1 MEPEAVYTDDL
12 DISMDEEALALLN
25 EQSMEVDG
33 LLETAIQNGGV
44 CRQTVIDMESIQP
57 GVLTTRVPLNRFTE
71 DWSRTNYTVTTE
83 ALEDMSQGAKIAIA
97 LGVGVLVAK
106 IVHWIIKS
114 FFGEDSDSG
123 GGGGGGGGK
132 KQEKRL
138 KEIRENNKK
147 IHNATQDMIRDFNK
161 QQAEF
166 KLVVS
171 DAFKD
176 AGIQIGQPKS
186 TLDLAIAD
194 VLKTHLGPHYSRYI
208 NECYKNSALS
218 KARIEHLA
226 KDITSLTDSI
236 INGYRRLES
245 HLNDANLKPDD
256 FKIPYKFVYPGWPAL
271 DSAVAATHLL
281 HESKAMCVAEP
292 SLHIPDAA
300 VIADIDIPFISFD
313 EINST
318 ANREKSLALQDVAAD
333 MDAKFKAM
341 RAEDVTNQLA
351 ALAHL
356 KEAAKSLATLWNITV
371 PFRTNGQKYSDA
383 LKASDIALVQMM
395 TKLAKGMHKE
405 SKKDED
411 VNLWLK
417 WLTDFASFDK
427 AMKSD
432 KPIVF

>member
-97 LGVGVLVAK
+97 IGVGALVAK

-123 GGGGGGGGK
+123 GGGGGGGA

-138 KEIRENNKK
+138 KAIREDNKK
-147 IHNATQDMIRDFNK
+147 IHAATQDMIRDFNK
-161 QQAEF
+161 QQSEF

-171 DAFKD
+171 EAFKD

-194 VLKTHLGPHYSRYI
+194 LVKTHVGKHYSRYI
-208 NECYKNSALS
+208 NECGKNQTAS
-218 KARIEHLA
+218 KARIQHLA
-226 KDITSLTDSI
+226 NDITSLTDTI
-236 INGYRRLES
+236 INGYKRLES
-245 HLNDANLKPDD
+245 HLSDANLKPDD
-256 FKIPYKFVYPGWPAL
+256 FKLTYKFVYPNLPAL
-271 DSAVAATHLL
+271 DSAVAAAHLL
-281 HESKAMCVAEP
+281 NEAKAMCVADP
-292 SLHIPDAA
+292 SLTIPDLT
-300 VIADIDIPFISFD
+300 VLVDIDIPFISFD

-318 ANREKSLALQDVAAD
+318 ANHEKSLELQDVSASLN
-333 MDAKFKAM
+333 AKIEAM
-341 RAEDVTNQLA
+341 RNQDLTNQTD
-351 ALAHL
+351 ALKHL
-356 KEAAKSLATLWNITV
+356 KEAAKSLATLWNITL
-371 PFRTNGQKYSDA
+371 PFRSNGQEFSKDLA
-383 LKASDIALVQMM
+383 ACNVAIVHMM
-395 TKLAKGMHKE
+395 TKLAKGMHNE